1 MLEGV
6 KVVELATYM
15 AAPSAA
21 MVLSDWGA
29 DVIKI
34 EEFGG
39 DPVRKAFQGVSRN
52 KLTGNPMFAFDNRGK
67 RGVAVNIR
75 DAAGAKIVREMIAT
89 ADVFIT
95 NVRPAALKRAGLDYE
110 SYFRRQ
116 PAPDLFQCYR
126 LWPAGR

>member
-34 EEFGG
+34 
-39 DPVRKAFQGVSRN
+39 
-52 KLTGNPMFAFDNRGK
+52 
-67 RGVAVNIR
+67 
-75 DAAGAKIVREMIAT
+75 
-89 ADVFIT
+89 
-95 NVRPAALKRAGLDYE
+95 
-110 SYFRRQ
+110 
-116 PAPDLFQCYR
+116 
-126 LWPAGR
+126 